1 MTNEQLLPALLGVI
15 FFLVAFFYIGDLENI
30 LGYETLALQSPAT
43 AKKKSFLED
52 PLGTSETNEHLD
64 LFDWEK
70 IYESRK
76 NLTRD
81 TCQALPNDH
90 QDNTHIIEKVKA
102 QILGPFSLR
111 FVVDEKHKILYCE
124 LPKTGCTNWKKTLL
138 KLIQPDTFGKMKWEN
153 IRSPHGK
160 KGPNG
165 YSYLNEYPLE
175 KQLEYLDTFYKFSF
189 VRHPLERLLSAYRDK
204 VEKYLKK
211 APEFND
217 ENWRRG
223 KFHSF
228 VRDLIENGL
237 PRQPGQRR
245 RHWSSFMYLCDFC
258 SVGYD
263 FIGKMDTL
271 NTDVNYVLNDMNV
284 SELTEYPTGYS
295 TKSYNSLLVYYKGM
309 GRETLEQ
316 LYLLY
321 KTDFDAFGYTIPE
334 KFYEY
339 V

>member
-1 MTNEQLLPALLGVI
+1 M
-15 FFLVAFFYIGDLENI
+15 
-30 LGYETLALQSPAT
+30 
-43 AKKKSFLED
+43 
-52 PLGTSETNEHLD
+52 D

-90 QDNTHIIEKVKA
+90 KDNTHIIEKVKS
-102 QILGPFSLR
+102 QTLGPFSLR

-204 VEKYLKK
+204 V
-211 APEFND
+211 
-217 ENWRRG
+217 
-223 KFHSF
+223 
-228 VRDLIENGL
+228 
-237 PRQPGQRR
+237 
-245 RHWSSFMYLCDFC
+245 SS
-258 SVGYD
+258 
-263 FIGKMDTL
+263 
-271 NTDVNYVLNDMNV
+271 
-284 SELTEYPTGYS
+284 
-295 TKSYNSLLVYYKGM
+295 
-309 GRETLEQ
+309 
-316 LYLLY
+316 
-321 KTDFDAFGYTIPE
+321 
-334 KFYEY
+334 
-339 V
+339 